1 MQKESVGIL
10 PSDFCILH
18 SSMSATAISATR
30 PSREIT
36 LAYLGELLFNAGFID
51 DRQKTEVDAADRQQA
66 RAMSRTKAGTRATE
80 DDASAVKTIVA
91 MNLTDASGTGTRI
104 DDFLLARLIAEDAHL
119 PFYKIDPLRLDVA
132 MIESK
137 ISRPFARRHKML
149 PVAVRDGRLV
159 VAVVNPFDSVA
170 IDSYRPMANQE
181 IEIVVASESDIIS
194 VINEQYG
201 FRASV
206 TKAERDL
213 TKGAIDLS
221 NLEQYVKLKSGA
233 EIETSDQHIVNA
245 VDYLLQHAY
254 DSRASDIHIEPKRE
268 FAQIRF
274 RIDGVLHEIQR
285 VPKLVNLAV
294 TSRLKTMCRMDIAE
308 KRRPQ
313 DGRIKT
319 EHDGKEIELRVSTLP
334 TAFGEKV
341 VMRIFDPDVL
351 IRDLAGI
358 GFYEDELKLFND
370 WIKRPHGIIL
380 VTGPTGSGKT
390 VTLYSALKNLASPEI
405 NITTIED
412 PIEMVS
418 DDFNQTAV
426 QPKIGI
432 TFASALRTIL
442 RQDPDII
449 MVGEIRDQETAQNAV
464 QAALTGHLVF
474 ATLHTN
480 DASTSVTRLIDLGI
494 QPFLISSTLI
504 GAMAQR
510 LVRKI
515 CDDCKRN
522 RPLNIEE
529 SSMLNL
535 QAPAGK
541 RIIVKEGAG
550 CHRCRNTG
558 YFGRTG
564 IFEMLPIDN
573 AIRDLIDRSE
583 DFLKIKDMAIKRGM
597 RTLRQS
603 ALRRL
608 AEGTTTFEEVV
619 RVTGI

>member
-1 MQKESVGIL
+1 MTVTNIPIPK
-10 PSDFCILH
+10 P
-18 SSMSATAISATR
+18 TR
-30 PSREIT
+30 EVTVS
-36 LAYLGELLFNAGFID
+36 YLGDLLRGAGFID
-51 DRQKTEVDAADRQQA
+51 DRQRADIEAADRHFRTQA
-66 RAMSRTKAGTRATE
+66 RSSKSRSE
-80 DDASAVKTIVA
+80 EDASPFRVVTGL
-91 MNLTDASGTGTRI
+91 NLTDASGNGTRI
-104 DDFLLARLIAEDAHL
+104 DDFLLARLIAEDARL
-119 PFYKIDPLRLDVA
+119 PFYKIDALKLDVE

-137 ISRPFARRHKML
+137 ISRPFARRHKMI
-149 PVAVRDGRLV
+149 PVAVRDGKLV
-159 VAVVNPFDSVA
+159 VAVVNPFDTGA
-170 IDSYRPMANQE
+170 IDSYKPMAKQE
-181 IEIVVASESDIIS
+181 LEIVVGSESDVMG

-213 TKGAIDLS
+213 SKGAIDLG
-221 NLEQYVKLKSGA
+221 NLEQYIKLKSGT
-233 EIETSDQHIVNA
+233 EIETSDAHIVNA
-245 VDYLLQHAY
+245 VDFLLQHAY

-268 FAQIRF
+268 HANIRF

-285 VPKLVNLAV
+285 VPKLVNMAI

-319 EHDGKEIELRVSTLP
+319 ERDGKEIELRVSTLP

-341 VMRIFDPDVL
+341 VMRIFDPDIML
-351 IRDLAGI
+351 RDLSAL
-358 GFYEDELKLFND
+358 GFYEDELKLFAE

-390 VTLYSALKNLASPEI
+390 VTLYSALKALASPEI

-412 PIEMVS
+412 PIEMVA
-418 DDFNQTAV
+418 DEFNQTAV
-426 QPKIGI
+426 QAKIGI

-449 MVGEIRDQETAQNAV
+449 MVGEIRDNETAQNAI

-474 ATLHTN
+474 STLHTN
-480 DASTSVTRLIDLGI
+480 DAATSITRLVDLDI
-494 QPFLISSTLI
+494 QPFLISSSLI
-504 GAMAQR
+504 GTMAQR
-510 LVRKI
+510 LLRKI
-515 CDDCKRN
+515 CNDCKTN
-522 RPLNIEE
+522 RPLTIEE
-529 SSMLNL
+529 AGMLNL
-535 QAPAGK
+535 QAPQGK

-550 CHRCRNTG
+550 CIRCRNTG

-564 IFEMLPIDN
+564 IFEILPVDN
-573 AIRDLIDRSE
+573 AIRDLIDRGE

-603 ALRRL
+603 ALRKL
-608 AEGTTTFEEVV
+608 AEGITSFEEVV

>member
-1 MQKESVGIL
+1 MTVTSI
-10 PSDFCILH
+10 PIP
-18 SSMSATAISATR
+18 R
-30 PSREIT
+30 RSRDIT
-36 LAYLGELLFNAGFID
+36 IAYLGELLFNAGFID
-51 DRQKTEVDAADRQQA
+51 DRQKADIDALDRQTRGPA
-66 RAMSRTKAGTRATE
+66 KTKLRTE
-80 DDASAVKTIVA
+80 EDASPFKALAA
-91 MNLTDASGTGTRI
+91 MNLTDASGNGTRI
-104 DDFLLARLIAEDAHL
+104 DDFLLARLVAEDAHL
-119 PFYKIDPLRLDVA
+119 PFCKIDPLKLDVE

-137 ISRPFARRHKML
+137 ISRPFARRHKMV
-149 PVAVRDGRLV
+149 PVAIRDGKLI
-159 VAVVNPFDSVA
+159 VAMVNPFDNNA
-170 IDSYRPMANQE
+170 IDSYRPMAKQE
-181 IEIVVASESDIIS
+181 IEVVVSAESD
-194 VINEQYG
+194 VIGVITEQYG
-201 FRASV
+201 FRSSV

-213 TKGAIDLS
+213 KGGFDLG

-268 FAQIRF
+268 HAQIRF
-274 RIDGVLHEIQR
+274 RIDGALHEIQR
-285 VPKLVNLAV
+285 VPKLVNMAIV
-294 TSRLKTMCRMDIAE
+294 SRLKTMCRMDIAE

-319 EHDGKEIELRVSTLP
+319 EREGKEIELRVSTLP

-341 VMRIFDPDVL
+341 VMRIFDPEVML
-351 IRDLAGI
+351 RNLSGL
-358 GFYEDELKLFND
+358 GFYEDELKTFEE

-390 VTLYSALKNLASPEI
+390 VTLYSALKSLASPEV

-412 PIEMVS
+412 PIEMVY

-426 QPKIGI
+426 QNKIGI
-432 TFASALRTIL
+432 TFASSLRTIL

-474 ATLHTN
+474 STLHTN

-510 LVRKI
+510 LLRKI
-515 CDDCKRN
+515 CEDCKRN
-522 RPLNIEE
+522 RPLTVEE
-529 SSMLNL
+529 AAMLNL
-535 QAPAGK
+535 QAPPGK

-550 CHRCRNTG
+550 CIRCRNTG

-564 IFEMLPIDN
+564 IFEILPIDN
-573 AIRDLIDRSE
+573 ALRDLIDRSE
-583 DFLKIKDMAIKRGM
+583 DFMKIKEMAVKRGM

-603 ALRRL
+603 ALRKL
-608 AEGTTTFEEVV
+608 AEGTTSFEEVV

>member
-1 MQKESVGIL
+1 MSTLTNVLL
-10 PSDFCILH
+10 PRVSK
-18 SSMSATAISATR
+18 
-30 PSREIT
+30 EIT
-36 LAYLGELLFNAGFID
+36 VSYLGGLLFNAGFID
-51 DRQKTEVDAADRQQA
+51 ERQRGDVEAADRQFRLQA
-66 RAMSRTKAGTRATE
+66 RGSKLRTEEEGSPFK
-80 DDASAVKTIVA
+80 IVAA
-91 MNLTDASGTGTRI
+91 MNLTDASGNATRI
-104 DDFLLARLIAEDAHL
+104 DDFLMARLIAEDAHL
-119 PFYKIDPLRLDVA
+119 PFFKIDTLKLDVE
-132 MIESK
+132 MIESR
-137 ISRPFARRHKML
+137 ISRPFARKHKL
-149 PVAVRDGRLV
+149 VPVAVRDGKLV
-159 VAVVNPFDSVA
+159 VAMVNPFDTMA
-170 IDSYRPMANQE
+170 IDSYRPMAKQDLE
-181 IEIVVASESDIIS
+181 LVVSSESDVMG

-213 TKGAIDLS
+213 NKGSIDLG
-221 NLEQYVKLKSGA
+221 NLEQYIKLKSGA
-233 EIETSDQHIVNA
+233 EIETSDAHIVNA
-245 VDYLLQHAY
+245 VDFLLQHAY
-254 DSRASDIHIEPKRE
+254 DSRASDIHVEPKRE
-268 FAQIRF
+268 FAIIRF

-285 VPKLVNLAV
+285 VPKLVNMAI

-319 EHDGKEIELRVSTLP
+319 EREGKEIELRVSTLP
-334 TAFGEKV
+334 TAFGEKI
-341 VMRIFDPDVL
+341 VMRIFDPDVML
-351 IRDLAGI
+351 RDLHGL
-358 GFYEDELKLFND
+358 GFYEDELNTFGE

-390 VTLYSALKNLASPEI
+390 VTLYSALKSLASPEI

-418 DDFNQTAV
+418 EDFNQTAV
-426 QPKIGI
+426 QVKVGI

-449 MVGEIRDQETAQNAV
+449 MVGEIRDHETAQNAV

-474 ATLHTN
+474 STLHTN
-480 DASTSVTRLIDLGI
+480 DSATSVTRLIDLEI

-510 LVRKI
+510 LLRKI
-515 CDDCKRN
+515 CEDCKRN
-522 RPLNIEE
+522 RPLTVEE
-529 SSMLNL
+529 AAMLNL
-535 QAPAGK
+535 QAPPGK

-550 CHRCRNTG
+550 CIRCRNTG
-558 YFGRTG
+558 YYGRTG
-564 IFEMLPIDN
+564 IFEILPIDN
-573 AIRDLIDRSE
+573 AIRDLIERSE

-603 ALRRL
+603 ALRKL
-608 AEGTTTFEEVV
+608 AEGVTSFEEVV

>member
-1 MQKESVGIL
+1 MTVSPI
-10 PSDFCILH
+10 
-18 SSMSATAISATR
+18 AAR

-36 LAYLGELLFNAGFID
+36 VSYLGDLLFNAGFID
-51 DRQKTEVDAADRQQA
+51 ERQRAEVENADRQFRLQSRSTKS
-66 RAMSRTKAGTRATE
+66 RADE
-80 DDASAVKTIVA
+80 DASPFKVLAS
-91 MNLTDASGTGTRI
+91 MNLTDASGNATRM
-104 DDFLLARLIAEDAHL
+104 DDFLLARLIAEDARL
-119 PFYKIDPLRLDVA
+119 PFYKIDPLKLDVQ
-132 MIESK
+132 MIESR
-137 ISRPFARRHKML
+137 ISRPFARKNRMV
-149 PVAVRDGRLV
+149 PVAVRDGKLV
-159 VAVVNPFDSVA
+159 VAMVNPFDTIA
-170 IDSYRPMANQE
+170 IDSYRPIAKQE
-181 IEIVVASESDIIS
+181 IELVVAAESDVMG

-206 TKAERDL
+206 TKAQRDL
-213 TKGAIDLS
+213 SKGAIDLG
-221 NLEQYVKLKSGA
+221 NLEQYIKLKSGS
-233 EIETSDQHIVNA
+233 EIETSDAHIVNA
-245 VDYLLQHAY
+245 VDFLLQHAY

-268 FAQIRF
+268 TAMIRF
-274 RIDGVLHEIQR
+274 RIDGVLHEIQQ
-285 VPKLVNLAV
+285 VPKLVNLAI

-319 EHDGKEIELRVSTLP
+319 EHNGQEVELRVSTLP

-341 VMRIFDPDVL
+341 VMRIFDPEVM
-351 IRDLAGI
+351 IRELAGL
-358 GFYEDELKLFND
+358 GFYEDELKTFAD

-390 VTLYSALKNLASPEI
+390 VTLYSALKSLASPEI

-412 PIEMVS
+412 PIEMVH
-418 DDFNQTAV
+418 DEFNQTSV
-426 QPKIGI
+426 QNKLGI
-432 TFASALRTIL
+432 TFAAALRTIL

-474 ATLHTN
+474 STLHTN
-480 DASTSVTRLIDLGI
+480 DAATSITRLVDLDI

-504 GAMAQR
+504 GTMAQR
-510 LVRKI
+510 LVRRI

-522 RPLNIEE
+522 RPLSIEE
-529 SSMLNL
+529 AGMLNL

-550 CHRCRNTG
+550 CNRCRNTG

-564 IFEMLPIDN
+564 IFEILPIDN
-573 AIRDLIDRSE
+573 SIRDLIDRGE

-603 ALRRL
+603 ALRKL
-608 AEGTTTFEEVV
+608 AEGVTSFEEVV

>member
-1 MQKESVGIL
+1 MTVTPAPPKV
-10 PSDFCILH
+10 
-18 SSMSATAISATR
+18 
-30 PSREIT
+30 SREIT
-36 LAYLGELLFNAGFID
+36 VAYLGDLLASAGFID
-51 DRQKTEVDAADRQQA
+51 ERQRAEVEKVDQQFRAQA
-66 RAMSRTKAGTRATE
+66 RSSKSRADDESSPFKALA
-80 DDASAVKTIVA
+80 A
-91 MNLTDASGTGTRI
+91 MNLVDASGNATRI

-119 PFYKIDPLRLDVA
+119 PFFKVDTLKLDVE
-132 MIESK
+132 MIEKK
-137 ISRPFARRHKML
+137 ISRPFARKNRMV
-149 PVAVRDGRLV
+149 PVAVRDGKLV
-159 VAVVNPFDSVA
+159 VSMVNPFDRVA

-181 IEIVVASESDIIS
+181 IEIVVSAESDVMG

-201 FRASV
+201 FRSAV

-213 TKGAIDLS
+213 KGGIDLS
-221 NLEQYVKLKSGA
+221 NLEQYVKLKSGS
-233 EIETSDQHIVNA
+233 EIESSDQHIVNA

-268 FAQIRF
+268 FALIRF

-285 VPKLVNLAV
+285 VPKLVNLAI

-319 EHDGKEIELRVSTLP
+319 DREGKEIELRVSTLP
-334 TAFGEKV
+334 TAFGEKM
-341 VMRIFDPDVL
+341 VMRIFDPEIM
-351 IRDLAGI
+351 IRDLSGL
-358 GFYEDELKLFND
+358 GFYDDEMKVFAD
-370 WIKRPHGIIL
+370 WIMRPHGIIL

-390 VTLYSALKNLASPEI
+390 VTLYSALRSLASPEI

-412 PIEMVS
+412 PIEMVY
-418 DDFNQTAV
+418 DEFNQTAV
-426 QPKIGI
+426 QVKAGI
-432 TFASALRTIL
+432 TFPAALRTIL

-474 ATLHTN
+474 STLHTN
-480 DASTSVTRLIDLGI
+480 DASSSVTRLIDLGI

-504 GAMAQR
+504 GTMAQR

-515 CDDCKRN
+515 CEDCKRN
-522 RPLNIEE
+522 RPLTVEE
-529 SSMLNL
+529 AGMLNL

-550 CHRCRNTG
+550 CIRCRNTG

-564 IFEMLPIDN
+564 IFEILPIDN

-583 DFLKIKDMAIKRGM
+583 DFLKIKEMAIKRGM

-603 ALRRL
+603 ALRKL
-608 AEGTTTFEEVV
+608 AEGSTTFEEVV

>member
-1 MQKESVGIL
+1 MTVTPIASHKK
-10 PSDFCILH
+10 
-18 SSMSATAISATR
+18 
-30 PSREIT
+30 SREIT
-36 LAYLGELLFNAGFID
+36 VSYLGDLLLSAGFID
-51 DRQKTEVDAADRQQA
+51 EKQRGEVEAVDKHFRAQA
-66 RAMSRTKAGTRATE
+66 RSKSRADEEGSPFKALTG
-80 DDASAVKTIVA
+80 
-91 MNLTDASGTGTRI
+91 MNLTDASGNGTRI

-119 PFYKIDPLRLDVA
+119 PFFKIDPLKLDVE
-132 MIESK
+132 MIEAK
-137 ISRPFARRHKML
+137 ISRPFARKHRMV
-149 PVAVRDGRLV
+149 PVAIRDGKLIV
-159 VAVVNPFDSVA
+159 SVVNPFDNVA
-170 IDSYRPMANQE
+170 FDSYQQMVKQD
-181 IEIVVASESDIIS
+181 IDTVVSAESDVMG

-213 TKGAIDLS
+213 SRGAIDLS

-233 EIETSDQHIVNA
+233 EIEASDAHIVNA
-245 VDYLLQHAY
+245 VDFLLQHAY

-268 FAQIRF
+268 HANIRF

-285 VPKLVNLAV
+285 VPKLVNLAI

-319 EHDGKEIELRVSTLP
+319 DHQGKEIELRVSTLP
-334 TAFGEKV
+334 TAFGEKM
-341 VMRIFDPDVL
+341 VMRIFDPDVML
-351 IRDLAGI
+351 RDLSGL
-358 GFYEDELKLFND
+358 GFYEDELKIFND
-370 WIKRPHGIIL
+370 WIQHPHGIIL

-390 VTLYSALKNLASPEI
+390 VTLYSALKSLASPEI

-412 PIEMVS
+412 PIEMVHEE
-418 DDFNQTAV
+418 FNQTSV
-426 QPKIGI
+426 QAKVGI
-432 TFASALRTIL
+432 TFGAALRTIL

-449 MVGEIRDQETAQNAV
+449 MVGEIRDAETAENAV
-464 QAALTGHLVF
+464 LGALRGHLLF
-474 ATLHTN
+474 STLHTN
-480 DASTSVTRLIDLGI
+480 DSSTSVTRLIDLEI

-515 CDDCKRN
+515 CEDCKRN
-522 RPLNIEE
+522 RPLTVEE
-529 SSMLNL
+529 AAMLNL
-535 QAPAGK
+535 QAPSGK

-550 CHRCRNTG
+550 CIRCRNTG

-564 IFEMLPIDN
+564 IFEILTIDN

-603 ALRRL
+603 ALRKL
-608 AEGTTTFEEVV
+608 AEGTTSFEEVI

>member
-1 MQKESVGIL
+1 MTTLTNVPL
-10 PSDFCILH
+10 P
-18 SSMSATAISATR
+18 TA
-30 PSREIT
+30 SREIT
-36 LAYLGELLFNAGFID
+36 VAYLGDLLLNAGFID
-51 DRQKTEVDAADRQQA
+51 DRQRADVEAADRQFRLQA
-66 RAMSRTKAGTRATE
+66 RSSKLRTDEEASPFRALM
-80 DDASAVKTIVA
+80 A
-91 MNLTDASGTGTRI
+91 MNLTDASGNGTRI
-104 DDFLLARLIAEDAHL
+104 DDILLARLIAEDARL
-119 PFYKIDPLRLDVA
+119 PFFKIDTLKLDVQ
-132 MIESK
+132 MIESR
-137 ISRPFARRHKML
+137 ISRPFARKHKMV
-149 PVAVRDGRLV
+149 PVAVRDGKLV
-159 VAVVNPFDSVA
+159 VAVVNPYDRMA
-170 IDSYRPMANQE
+170 IDSYRPMAKQD
-181 IEIVVASESDIIS
+181 IEVVVSAESDVMG

-213 TKGAIDLS
+213 TKGAIDLG
-221 NLEQYVKLKSGA
+221 NLEQYIKLKSGS
-233 EIETSDQHIVNA
+233 EIETSDAHIVNA
-245 VDYLLQHAY
+245 VDFLLQHAY
-254 DSRASDIHIEPKRE
+254 ESRASDIHIEPKRE
-268 FAQIRF
+268 LAVIRF

-285 VPKLVNLAV
+285 VPKLVNLAI

-319 EHDGKEIELRVSTLP
+319 EHAGQEIELRVSTLP

-341 VMRIFDPDVL
+341 VMRIFDPEVM
-351 IRDLAGI
+351 IRELSGL
-358 GFYEDELKLFND
+358 GFYEDEMKTFAD

-390 VTLYSALKNLASPEI
+390 VTLYSALKSLASPEI

-412 PIEMVS
+412 PIEMVH
-418 DDFNQTAV
+418 DEFNQTSV
-426 QPKIGI
+426 QNKIGI

-474 ATLHTN
+474 STLHTN
-480 DASTSVTRLIDLGI
+480 DAATSITRLTDLGI
-494 QPFLISSTLI
+494 QPFLISSSLV

-510 LVRKI
+510 LVRRI

-522 RPLNIEE
+522 RPLTVEE
-529 SSMLNL
+529 AAMLNL

-550 CHRCRNTG
+550 CIRCRNTG

-564 IFEMLPIDN
+564 IFEILPVDN
-573 AIRDLIDRSE
+573 AIRDLIDHGE

-603 ALRRL
+603 ALRKL
-608 AEGTTTFEEVV
+608 AEGITSFEEVV

>member
-1 MQKESVGIL
+1 MTVTPANPIRK
-10 PSDFCILH
+10 
-18 SSMSATAISATR
+18 
-30 PSREIT
+30 SREIT
-36 LAYLGELLFNAGFID
+36 VSYLGELLLGAGFID
-51 DRQKTEVDAADRQQA
+51 EKQRAEVDNVDRQLRLQSKGSKGRSEDEP
-66 RAMSRTKAGTRATE
+66 SPFKALA
-80 DDASAVKTIVA
+80 A

-104 DDFLLARLIAEDAHL
+104 DDFLVARLIAEEARLH
-119 PFYKIDPLRLDVA
+119 FFKIDPLKLDLE

-137 ISRPFARRHKML
+137 ISRPFARKNRMV
-149 PVAVRDGRLV
+149 PVSVRDGKLV
-159 VAVVNPFDSVA
+159 VAVVNPFNTVA
-170 IDSYRPMANQE
+170 IDSYRE
-181 IEIVVASESDIIS
+181 LTRHDFEVVVSAESDVMS

-206 TKAERDL
+206 TKAGRDL
-213 TKGAIDLS
+213 ARGTIDLS
-221 NLEQYVKLKSGA
+221 NLEQFVKLKSGA
-233 EIETSDQHIVNA
+233 EIEASDQHIVNA
-245 VDYLLQHAY
+245 VDFLLQHAY
-254 DSRASDIHIEPKRE
+254 ESRASDIHIEPKRE
-268 FAQIRF
+268 NAMIRF

-285 VPKLVNLAV
+285 VPKLVNLAI

-334 TAFGEKV
+334 TAFGEKM

-351 IRDLAGI
+351 LRELPGL
-358 GFYEDELKLFND
+358 GFYEDELSTFSD

-390 VTLYSALKNLASPEI
+390 VTLYSALKSLASPEI

-412 PIEMVS
+412 PIEMVH
-418 DDFNQTAV
+418 DDFNQTSV
-426 QPKIGI
+426 QAKIGV
-432 TFASALRTIL
+432 TFPSALRTIL

-449 MVGEIRDQETAQNAV
+449 MVGEIRDGETAQNAV

-474 ATLHTN
+474 STLHTN
-480 DASTSVTRLIDLGI
+480 DSATSVTRLVDLGI
-494 QPFLISSTLI
+494 EKFLISSTLI

-515 CDDCKRN
+515 CEGCKTN
-522 RPLNIEE
+522 RPLTIEE
-529 SSMLNL
+529 AAMLNL

-550 CHRCRNTG
+550 CIRCRNTG

-564 IFEMLPIDN
+564 IFEILTIDN
-573 AIRDLIDRSE
+573 SIRDLIDRGE
-583 DFLKIKDMAIKRGM
+583 DFLKIKETAMKRGM

-603 ALRRL
+603 ALRKL
-608 AEGTTTFEEVV
+608 AEGITSFEEVV

>member
-1 MQKESVGIL
+1 MT
-10 PSDFCILH
+10 
-18 SSMSATAISATR
+18 ATAPANVK
-30 PSREIT
+30 SREIT
-36 LAYLGELLFNAGFID
+36 VAYLGDLLRNAGFVD
-51 DRQKTEVDAADRQQA
+51 DRQRAEIENADRQW
-66 RAMSRTKAGTRATE
+66 RAQNRGAKGLRADDEASPFKALM
-80 DDASAVKTIVA
+80 A
-91 MNLTDASGTGTRI
+91 MNLTDASGSGTRI
-104 DDFLLARLIAEDAHL
+104 DDFLLARLIAEDAGLH
-119 PFYKIDPLRLDVA
+119 FFKIDALKLDVE
-132 MIESK
+132 MIESR
-137 ISRPFARRHKML
+137 ISRPFARKHKL
-149 PVAVRDGRLV
+149 VPVAVRDGKLI
-159 VAVVNPFDSVA
+159 VAIVNPFDRVA
-170 IDSYRPMANQE
+170 IDNFRSMAKQD
-181 IEIVVASESDIIS
+181 IHLVVSSESDVMG

-213 TKGAIDLS
+213 KGGIDLIT
-221 NLEQYVKLKSGA
+221 NLEQYVKLKSGSD
-233 EIETSDQHIVNA
+233 IETSDAHIVNA
-245 VDYLLQHAY
+245 VDFLLQHAY

-268 FAQIRF
+268 QALIRF

-285 VPKLVNLAV
+285 VPKLVNLAI

-319 EHDGKEIELRVSTLP
+319 DHGGKEVELRVSTLP

-351 IRDLAGI
+351 LRDLSGL
-358 GFYEDELKLFND
+358 GFYEDELSNFSD

-390 VTLYSALKNLASPEI
+390 VTLYSALKSLASPEI

-412 PIEMVS
+412 PIEMVH

-426 QPKIGI
+426 QVKIGI
-432 TFASALRTIL
+432 TFAAALRTIL

-449 MVGEIRDQETAQNAV
+449 MVGEIRDPETAENAV

-480 DASTSVTRLIDLGI
+480 DASTSVTRLVDLGI

-515 CDDCKRN
+515 CDDCKTN
-522 RPLNIEE
+522 RPLSVEE
-529 SSMLNL
+529 AGMLNL
-535 QAPAGK
+535 QAPPGK
-541 RIIVKEGAG
+541 RIIVKEGSG
-550 CHRCRNTG
+550 CIRCRNTG

-564 IFEMLPIDN
+564 IFEILPIDN
-573 AIRDLIDRSE
+573 AIRDLIDRGE
-583 DFLKIKDMAIKRGM
+583 DFLKIKETAIKRGM

-603 ALRRL
+603 ALRKL

>member
-1 MQKESVGIL
+1 MTTLTNV
-10 PSDFCILH
+10 PVP
-18 SSMSATAISATR
+18 AV
-30 PSREIT
+30 SREIT
-36 LAYLGELLFNAGFID
+36 VSYLGDLLLNAGFID
-51 DRQKTEVDAADRQQA
+51 ERQRADIEAADRQFRLQA
-66 RAMSRTKAGTRATE
+66 RGSKLRADE
-80 DDASAVKTIVA
+80 DASPFKVLAA
-91 MNLTDASGTGTRI
+91 MNLTDASGNGTRM

-119 PFYKIDPLRLDVA
+119 PFFKIDPIKLDVQLV
-132 MIESK
+132 ESR
-137 ISRPFARRHKML
+137 ISRPFARKHKMV
-149 PVAVRDGRLV
+149 PVAVRDGKLV
-159 VAVVNPFDSVA
+159 VAIVNPFDRIA
-170 IDSYRPMANQE
+170 IDSYRPMAKQDLDL
-181 IEIVVASESDIIS
+181 VVAAESDVMG

-213 TKGAIDLS
+213 TRGAIDLG
-221 NLEQYVKLKSGA
+221 NLEQYIKLKSGS
-233 EIETSDQHIVNA
+233 EIETSDAHIVNA
-245 VDYLLQHAY
+245 VDFLLQHAY

-268 FAQIRF
+268 HATIRF

-285 VPKLVNLAV
+285 VPKLVNLAI

-319 EHDGKEIELRVSTLP
+319 EHHGQEIELRVSTLP

-341 VMRIFDPDVL
+341 VMRIFDPEVM
-351 IRDLAGI
+351 IQELAGL
-358 GFYEDELKLFND
+358 GFYEDELKTFAD

-412 PIEMVS
+412 PIEMVH
-418 DDFNQTAV
+418 DEFNQTSV
-426 QPKIGI
+426 QTKIGI

-442 RQDPDII
+442 RQDPDVI
-449 MVGEIRDQETAQNAV
+449 MVGEIRDQETAQNAI

-474 ATLHTN
+474 SSLHTN
-480 DASTSVTRLIDLGI
+480 DASTSITRLVDLDI

-504 GAMAQR
+504 GTMAQR
-510 LVRKI
+510 LVRRI
-515 CDDCKRN
+515 CEDCKRN
-522 RPLNIEE
+522 RPLSMEE
-529 SSMLNL
+529 AAMLNL

-541 RIIVKEGAG
+541 RIIVKEGGG
-550 CHRCRNTG
+550 CIRCRNTG

-564 IFEMLPIDN
+564 IFEILPVDN
-573 AIRDLIDRSE
+573 AIRDLIDHGE

-603 ALRRL
+603 ALRKL
-608 AEGTTTFEEVV
+608 AEGITSFEEVV

>member
-1 MQKESVGIL
+1 MTVTPINAPRK
-10 PSDFCILH
+10 
-18 SSMSATAISATR
+18 T
-30 PSREIT
+30 REIT
-36 LAYLGELLFNAGFID
+36 VAFLGELLFHAGFID
-51 DRQKTEVDAADRQQA
+51 ERQRTEVDALDRQFRAQA
-66 RAMSRTKAGTRATE
+66 RGSKGRGDE
-80 DDASAVKTIVA
+80 DASAFKALMA
-91 MNLTDASGTGTRI
+91 MNLTDASGSGTRI
-104 DDFLLARLIAEDAHL
+104 DDFLLARLIAEDARLH
-119 PFYKIDPLRLDVA
+119 FFKIDPLKLDLE
-132 MIESK
+132 MIEAK
-137 ISRPFARRHKML
+137 ISRPFARKNKMV
-149 PVAVRDGRLV
+149 PVQIRDGKLV
-159 VAVVNPFDSVA
+159 VAVVNPFDTAALDTYRQMVKQD
-170 IDSYRPMANQE
+170 ID
-181 IEIVVASESDIIS
+181 IVVSSESDIVG
-194 VINEQYG
+194 VIQEQYG

-213 TKGAIDLS
+213 GRGSIDLS
-221 NLEQYVKLKSGA
+221 NLEQFVKLKSGA
-233 EIETSDQHIVNA
+233 EIEASDAHIVNA
-245 VDYLLQHAY
+245 VDFLLQHAY
-254 DSRASDIHIEPKRE
+254 DSRASDIHIEPKRD
-268 FAQIRF
+268 FANIRF

-285 VPKLVNLAV
+285 VPRLVNLAI

-319 EHDGKEIELRVSTLP
+319 EHGGKEIELRVSTLP
-334 TAFGEKV
+334 TAFGEKM
-341 VMRIFDPDVL
+341 VMRIFDPDVM
-351 IRDLAGI
+351 IRDMSGL
-358 GFYEDELKLFND
+358 GFYEDEMKMFND
-370 WIKRPHGIIL
+370 WISRPHGIIL

-390 VTLYSALKNLASPEI
+390 VTLYSALKSLSSPEI

-418 DDFNQTAV
+418 DEFNQTSV
-426 QPKIGI
+426 NTKIGI
-432 TFASALRTIL
+432 TFGSALRTIL

-449 MVGEIRDQETAQNAV
+449 MVGEIRDEETAQNAV

-474 ATLHTN
+474 STLHTN

-522 RPLNIEE
+522 RPLTIEE

-535 QAPAGK
+535 QAPEGK

-550 CHRCRNTG
+550 CNRCRNTG
-558 YFGRTG
+558 YYGRSG
-564 IFEMLPIDN
+564 IFEILQIDN

-583 DFLKIKDMAIKRGM
+583 DFLKIKEMAIKRGM

-603 ALRRL
+603 ALRKL
-608 AEGTTTFEEVV
+608 AEGTTSFEEVI

>member
-1 MQKESVGIL
+1 MTSTVTNIPIPRVSRDITVGY
-10 PSDFCILH
+10 
-18 SSMSATAISATR
+18 
-30 PSREIT
+30 
-36 LAYLGELLFNAGFID
+36 LADLLFGAGFID
-51 DRQKTEVDAADRQQA
+51 DRQRADLETADRNF
-66 RAMSRTKAGTRATE
+66 RAQSRVKSRTDE
-80 DDASAVKTIVA
+80 EASAFKIVAA
-91 MNLTDASGTGTRI
+91 MNLTDATGSGTRI
-104 DDFLLARLIAEDAHL
+104 DDFLLARLVAEDAHL
-119 PFYKIDPLRLDVA
+119 PFYKIDPLKLDVE

-137 ISRPFARRHKML
+137 ISRPFARKNKMV
-149 PVAVRDGRLV
+149 PVAIRDGKLL
-159 VAVVNPFDSVA
+159 VAVVNPFDYNA
-170 IDSYRPMANQE
+170 IDSYRPMAKQE
-181 IEIVVASESDIIS
+181 LEIVVSSESDVMG
-194 VINEQYG
+194 VITEQYG
-201 FRASV
+201 FRNAV
-206 TKAERDL
+206 TKANRDL
-213 TKGAIDLS
+213 NRGGIDLG
-221 NLEQYVKLKSGA
+221 NLEQYIKLKSGA
-233 EIETSDQHIVNA
+233 EIETSDQHIINA

-268 FAQIRF
+268 QAAIRF

-285 VPKLVNLAV
+285 VPKMVNLAI

-334 TAFGEKV
+334 TAFGEKM
-341 VMRIFDPDVL
+341 VMRIFDPDVML
-351 IRDLAGI
+351 RDLGGL
-358 GFYEDELKLFND
+358 GFYEDELKTFAD

-390 VTLYSALKNLASPEI
+390 VTLYSALKSLASPEI

-412 PIEMVS
+412 PIEMVH
-418 DDFNQTAV
+418 DDFNQTSV
-426 QPKIGI
+426 QTKVGI

-449 MVGEIRDQETAQNAV
+449 MVGEIRDSETAQNAV

-474 ATLHTN
+474 SSLHTN
-480 DASTSVTRLIDLGI
+480 DSSTSITRLVDLGI
-494 QPFLISSTLI
+494 PPFLISSTLI

-515 CDDCKRN
+515 CVDCKRN
-522 RPLNIEE
+522 RPLSVEE
-529 SSMLNL
+529 AGMLNL

-550 CHRCRNTG
+550 CIRCRNTG

-564 IFEMLPIDN
+564 IFEILTLDN
-573 AIRDLIDRSE
+573 AIRDLVDRGE
-583 DFLKIKDMAIKRGM
+583 DFLKIKEMAIKRGM

-603 ALRRL
+603 ALRKL
-608 AEGTTTFEEVV
+608 AEGATSFEEVV

>member
-1 MQKESVGIL
+1 MTTLTNVPIPQ
-10 PSDFCILH
+10 
-18 SSMSATAISATR
+18 A
-30 PSREIT
+30 SRDIT
-36 LAYLGELLFNAGFID
+36 VAYLGDLLLNAGFID
-51 DRQKTEVDAADRQQA
+51 DRQRADLENVDRQF
-66 RAMSRTKAGTRATE
+66 RAQLRALKSRTEEEASPFKALA
-80 DDASAVKTIVA
+80 AL
-91 MNLTDASGTGTRI
+91 NLTDASGNGTKV

-119 PFYKIDPLRLDVA
+119 QFFKIDPLKLDVE

-137 ISRPFARRHKML
+137 ISRPFARKHKMV
-149 PVAVRDGRLV
+149 PVAIRDGKV
-159 VAVVNPFDSVA
+159 IVAMVNPFDHA
-170 IDSYRPMANQE
+170 AMDSYRPMAKQE
-181 IEIVVASESDIIS
+181 IEVVVSAESDVMA
-194 VINEQYG
+194 VITEQYG
-201 FRASV
+201 FRSAV

-213 TKGAIDLS
+213 SRGAIDLG
-221 NLEQYVKLKSGA
+221 NLEQYIKLKSGA

-268 FAQIRF
+268 HAQIRF

-313 DGRIKT
+313 DGRIKN
-319 EHDGKEIELRVSTLP
+319 EHDGKEVELRVSTLP

-341 VMRIFDPDVL
+341 VMRIFDPDIL
-351 IRDLAGI
+351 LRDLSGL
-358 GFYEDELKLFND
+358 GFYEDELKTFAD

-390 VTLYSALKNLASPEI
+390 VTLYSALKSLASPEI

-412 PIEMVS
+412 PIEMVW

-426 QPKIGI
+426 QNKIGI

-449 MVGEIRDQETAQNAV
+449 MVGEIRDEETAQNAV

-474 ATLHTN
+474 SSLHTN
-480 DASTSVTRLIDLGI
+480 DASTSITRLVDLGI
-494 QPFLISSTLI
+494 PPFLISSTLI

-515 CDDCKRN
+515 CEHCRRN
-522 RPLNIEE
+522 RPLSLEE
-529 SSMLNL
+529 ASMLNL
-535 QAPAGK
+535 QAPPGK

-550 CHRCRNTG
+550 CIRCRNTG

-564 IFEMLPIDN
+564 IFEILPVDN
-573 AIRDLIDRSE
+573 SIRDLVDRGE

-603 ALRRL
+603 ALRKL
-608 AEGTTTFEEVV
+608 AEGITSFEEVV

>member
-1 MQKESVGIL
+1 MTLTSVPTPKVSKDL
-10 PSDFCILH
+10 
-18 SSMSATAISATR
+18 TV
-30 PSREIT
+30 
-36 LAYLGELLFNAGFID
+36 AYLGDLLFNAGFID
-51 DRQKTEVDAADRQQA
+51 EKQKAEVEKVDREFKAQLRSSKTRSDE
-66 RAMSRTKAGTRATE
+66 
-80 DDASAVKTIVA
+80 DASPFKALAA
-91 MNLTDASGTGTRI
+91 MNLSDASGHNSRI
-104 DDFLLARLIAEDAHL
+104 DDFLLARLIAEDAHM
-119 PFYKIDPLRLDVA
+119 PFFKIDALKLDVE

-137 ISRPFARRHKML
+137 ISRPFARKNKL
-149 PVAVRDGRLV
+149 IPVAVRDGKLV
-159 VAVVNPFDSVA
+159 VAIVNPFDTGA
-170 IDSYRPMANQE
+170 IDSYRPIAKQE
-181 IEIVVASESDIIS
+181 IELVVASESDVMG
-194 VINEQYG
+194 VITEQYG
-201 FRASV
+201 FRTSV

-213 TKGAIDLS
+213 SKGAIDLA

-233 EIETSDQHIVNA
+233 EIESSDQHIVNA

-268 FAQIRF
+268 SALIRF

-285 VPKLVNLAV
+285 VPKLVNLAI
-294 TSRLKTMCRMDIAE
+294 TSRLKTMCRMDISE

-319 EHDGKEIELRVSTLP
+319 EHEGKEVELRVSTLP
-334 TAFGEKV
+334 TAFGEKM
-341 VMRIFDPDVL
+341 VMRIFDPDIL
-351 IRDLAGI
+351 IRDLSGL
-358 GFYEDELKLFND
+358 GFYDDELKVFAD
-370 WIKRPHGIIL
+370 WIQRPHGIIL

-390 VTLYSALKNLASPEI
+390 VTLFSALKSLASPEV

-412 PIEMVS
+412 PIEMVH
-418 DDFNQTAV
+418 DEFNQTAV
-426 QPKIGI
+426 HNKIGV
-432 TFASALRTIL
+432 TFASSLRTIL

-474 ATLHTN
+474 STLHTN
-480 DASTSVTRLIDLGI
+480 DASTSITRLIDLEI
-494 QPFLISSTLI
+494 QPFLISSSLI

-510 LVRKI
+510 LVRRI
-515 CDDCKRN
+515 CEDCKQN
-522 RPLNIEE
+522 RPLTLEE
-529 SSMLNL
+529 AAMLNL

-550 CHRCRNTG
+550 CIRCRNTG

-564 IFEMLPIDN
+564 IFEILTVDN

-583 DFLKIKDMAIKRGM
+583 DFLKIKDMAVKRGM

-603 ALRRL
+603 ALRKL
-608 AEGTTTFEEVV
+608 AEGMTTFEEVV

>member
-1 MQKESVGIL
+1 MSTLTSV
-10 PSDFCILH
+10 PVP
-18 SSMSATAISATR
+18 R
-30 PSREIT
+30 VSREIT
-36 LAYLGELLFNAGFID
+36 VSYLGELLRNAGFID
-51 DRQKTEVDAADRQQA
+51 EKQKAEVDKVDAQFRAQVKSKSRADEE
-66 RAMSRTKAGTRATE
+66 SSPFKAL
-80 DDASAVKTIVA
+80 AS
-91 MNLTDASGTGTRI
+91 MNLTDASGNNTRI

-119 PFYKIDPLRLDVA
+119 PFFKIDPLRLDVE
-132 MIESK
+132 MIEKK
-137 ISRPFARRHKML
+137 ISRPFARKNRMV
-149 PVAVRDGRLV
+149 PVAVRDGKLV
-159 VAVVNPFDSVA
+159 VSMVNPFDTVA
-170 IDSYRPMANQE
+170 IDSFRPMAKQD
-181 IEIVVASESDIIS
+181 IEIVVSAESDVMG

-201 FRASV
+201 FRSAVS
-206 TKAERDL
+206 KAERDL
-213 TKGAIDLS
+213 SKGGIDLS
-221 NLEQYVKLKSGA
+221 NLEQYVKLKSGT

-268 FAQIRF
+268 MALIRF

-285 VPKLVNLAV
+285 VPKLVNLAI

-334 TAFGEKV
+334 TAFGEKM
-341 VMRIFDPDVL
+341 VMRIFDPEIL
-351 IRDLAGI
+351 IKSLSGL
-358 GFYEDELKLFND
+358 GFYEDELKTFHE
-370 WIKRPHGIIL
+370 WIERPHGIIL

-390 VTLYSALKNLASPEI
+390 VTLYSALKVLASPET

-412 PIEMVS
+412 PVEMVY
-418 DDFNQTAV
+418 DDFNQTSV
-426 QPKIGI
+426 QNKIGI

-449 MVGEIRDQETAQNAV
+449 MVGEIRDQETAQNAI

-474 ATLHTN
+474 STLHTN
-480 DASTSVTRLIDLGI
+480 DASSSITRLVDLGI
-494 QPFLISSTLI
+494 QPFLISSSLI
-504 GAMAQR
+504 GTMAQR

-522 RPLNIEE
+522 RPLSIEE
-529 SSMLNL
+529 AAMLNL
-535 QAPAGK
+535 QAPPGK

-550 CHRCRNTG
+550 CIRCRNTG

-564 IFEMLPIDN
+564 IFEILPVDN
-573 AIRDLIDRSE
+573 SIRDLIDRSE

-603 ALRRL
+603 ALRKL
-608 AEGTTTFEEVV
+608 AEGQTTFEEVI

>member
-1 MQKESVGIL
+1 MTVTSV
-10 PSDFCILH
+10 PTPR
-18 SSMSATAISATR
+18 A
-30 PSREIT
+30 SREIT
-36 LAYLGELLFNAGFID
+36 VAYLGELLFNAGFID
-51 DRQKTEVDAADRQQA
+51 ERQRTDVEAADRQFRLQA
-66 RAMSRTKAGTRATE
+66 RSSKLRADEELSPFRTLV
-80 DDASAVKTIVA
+80 S
-91 MNLTDASGTGTRI
+91 MNLTDASGGGTRI
-104 DDFLLARLIAEDAHL
+104 DDFLLARLIAEDAKL
-119 PFYKIDPLRLDVA
+119 PFFKIDPLRLDVQ
-132 MIESK
+132 MVESR
-137 ISRPFARRHKML
+137 ISRPFARKNKMV
-149 PVAVRDGRLV
+149 PVAIRDGKLV
-159 VAVVNPFDSVA
+159 VAMVNPFDHIA
-170 IDSYRPMANQE
+170 IDSYRPMAKAE
-181 IEIVVASESDIIS
+181 IELVVSAESDVMG

-213 TKGAIDLS
+213 SKGAIDLG
-221 NLEQYVKLKSGA
+221 NLEQYIKLKSGS
-233 EIETSDQHIVNA
+233 EIETSDAHIVNA
-245 VDYLLQHAY
+245 VDFLLQHAY

-268 FAQIRF
+268 HANIRF

-285 VPKLVNLAV
+285 VPKLVNLAI

-319 EHDGKEIELRVSTLP
+319 EHNGQEIELRVSTLP

-341 VMRIFDPDVL
+341 VMRIFDPEVM
-351 IRDLAGI
+351 IRELAGL
-358 GFYEDELKLFND
+358 GFYEDEMKTFAD

-390 VTLYSALKNLASPEI
+390 VTLYSALKSLASPEI

-412 PIEMVS
+412 PIEMVY
-418 DDFNQTAV
+418 DEFNQTSV
-426 QPKIGI
+426 QNKIGI

-449 MVGEIRDQETAQNAV
+449 MVGEIRDGETAQNAV

-474 ATLHTN
+474 STLHTN
-480 DASTSVTRLIDLGI
+480 DASTSITRLIDLGI

-510 LVRKI
+510 LVRRI
-515 CDDCKRN
+515 CDDCKTN
-522 RPLNIEE
+522 RPLTVEE
-529 SSMLNL
+529 ASMLNL

-550 CHRCRNTG
+550 CIRCRNTG

-564 IFEMLPIDN
+564 IFEILPVDN

-603 ALRRL
+603 ALRKL
-608 AEGTTTFEEVV
+608 AEGVTSFEEVV

>member
-1 MQKESVGIL
+1 MTTLTNVPIPG
-10 PSDFCILH
+10 
-18 SSMSATAISATR
+18 T
-30 PSREIT
+30 SREIT
-36 LAYLGELLFNAGFID
+36 VAYLGDLLLNAGFID
-51 DRQKTEVDAADRQQA
+51 DRQRADLESADRQV
-66 RAMSRTKAGTRATE
+66 RAQQRASQSRSEEEASPFKALA
-80 DDASAVKTIVA
+80 AL
-91 MNLTDASGTGTRI
+91 NLTDASGSGTRM

-119 PFYKIDPLRLDVA
+119 PFFKIDPLRLDVE

-137 ISRPFARRHKML
+137 ISRPFARKHKMI
-149 PVAVRDGRLV
+149 PVSVRDGKLV
-159 VAVVNPFDSVA
+159 VATVNPFDQVA
-170 IDSYRPMANQE
+170 IDSYRTIAKQE
-181 IEIVVASESDIIS
+181 IELVVSAESDVMG

-201 FRASV
+201 FRTAV
-206 TKAERDL
+206 TKANRDL
-213 TKGAIDLS
+213 NRGAIDLG
-221 NLEQYVKLKSGA
+221 NLEQYIKLKSGA

-245 VDYLLQHAY
+245 VDFLLQHAY
-254 DSRASDIHIEPKRE
+254 DSRASDIHIEPKRDL
-268 FAQIRF
+268 ALIRF

-285 VPKLVNLAV
+285 VPRMVNLAI

-334 TAFGEKV
+334 TAFGEKM

-351 IRDLAGI
+351 IRELGGL
-358 GFYEDELKLFND
+358 GFYEDEMKTFAD

-390 VTLYSALKNLASPEI
+390 VTLYSALKSIASPEI

-412 PIEMVS
+412 PIEMVW
-418 DDFNQTAV
+418 DEFNQTAV
-426 QPKIGI
+426 QNKVGI

-449 MVGEIRDQETAQNAV
+449 MVGEIRDQETATNAV

-474 ATLHTN
+474 STLHTN
-480 DASTSVTRLIDLGI
+480 DASSSITRLVDLGI
-494 QPFLISSTLI
+494 QPFLISSSLI
-504 GAMAQR
+504 GTMAQR
-510 LVRKI
+510 LVRRI

-522 RPLNIEE
+522 RPLTVEE
-529 SSMLNL
+529 ASMLNL
-535 QAPAGK
+535 QAPPGK

-550 CHRCRNTG
+550 CMRCRNTG

-564 IFEMLPIDN
+564 IFEILPVDN
-573 AIRDLIDRSE
+573 TIRDLVDRGE
-583 DFLKIKDMAIKRGM
+583 DFLKIKEMAIKRGM

-603 ALRRL
+603 ALRKL
-608 AEGTTTFEEVV
+608 AEGVTSFEEVV

>member
-1 MQKESVGIL
+1 
-10 PSDFCILH
+10 
-18 SSMSATAISATR
+18 MSATPIAA
-30 PSREIT
+30 SREVSV
-36 LAYLGELLFNAGFID
+36 AYLGELLFNAGFID
-51 DRQKTEVDAADRQQA
+51 ERQRTEIEAADRQFKLA
-66 RAMSRTKAGTRATE
+66 SRGSKTRAE
-80 DDASAVKTIVA
+80 EDASPFKVIAQ
-91 MNLTDASGTGTRI
+91 MNLTDASGNGTRI
-104 DDFLLARLIAEDAHL
+104 DDVLLARLIAEDAHL
-119 PFYKIDPLRLDVA
+119 QFFKIDPLRLDVQ
-132 MIESK
+132 MIESR
-137 ISRPFARRHKML
+137 ISRPFARKNRMV
-149 PVAVRDGRLV
+149 PVAIRDGKLI
-159 VAVVNPFDSVA
+159 VAMVNPFDRVA
-170 IDSYRPMANQE
+170 IDSYRPMAKSE
-181 IEIVVASESDIIS
+181 IEIVVAAESDVMG

-213 TKGAIDLS
+213 TKGSIDLG
-221 NLEQYVKLKSGA
+221 NLEQYIKLKSGA
-233 EIETSDQHIVNA
+233 EIETSDAHIVNA
-245 VDYLLQHAY
+245 VDFLLQHAY

-268 FAQIRF
+268 AAVIRF

-285 VPKLVNLAV
+285 VPKLVNLAI

-319 EHDGKEIELRVSTLP
+319 EHNGQEIELRVSTLP

-341 VMRIFDPDVL
+341 VMRIFDPEVM
-351 IRDLAGI
+351 IQELAGL
-358 GFYEDELKLFND
+358 GFYEDEMKTFSD

-390 VTLYSALKNLASPEI
+390 VTLYSALKSLASPEV

-412 PIEMVS
+412 PIEMVH
-418 DDFNQTAV
+418 DDFNQTSV
-426 QPKIGI
+426 QNKIGI

-474 ATLHTN
+474 STLHTN
-480 DASTSVTRLIDLGI
+480 DASSSITRLVDLGI

-510 LVRKI
+510 LVRRI
-515 CDDCKRN
+515 CSDCKQN
-522 RPLNIEE
+522 RPLTMEE
-529 SSMLNL
+529 AAMLNL
-535 QAPAGK
+535 QAPPGK

-550 CHRCRNTG
+550 CIRCRNTG
-558 YFGRTG
+558 YYGRTG
-564 IFEMLPIDN
+564 IFEILPVDN
-573 AIRDLIDRSE
+573 AIRDLVDRSE

-603 ALRRL
+603 ALRKL
-608 AEGTTTFEEVV
+608 AEGITSFEEVV

>member
-1 MQKESVGIL
+1 MTTL
-10 PSDFCILH
+10 PAPAPRL
-18 SSMSATAISATR
+18 
-30 PSREIT
+30 SRELT

-51 DRQKTEVDAADRQQA
+51 DKQKGEVDAADRQQA
-66 RAMSRTKAGTRATE
+66 RAMSRTKAGVRA
-80 DDASAVKTIVA
+80 DAEEVSVIKLIIG
-91 MNLTDASGTGTRI
+91 MNLTDASGHGTRI

-119 PFYKIDPLRLDVA
+119 PFFKIDPIKLDVA

-137 ISRPFARRHKML
+137 MSRPFARRNRMV
-149 PVAVRDGRLV
+149 PVAVRDGKLV
-159 VAVVNPFDSVA
+159 VAMVNPFNNEA
-170 IDSYRPMANQE
+170 IDSYRPLAKQE
-181 IEIVVASESDIIS
+181 LDLVVSSESDVMG

-268 FAQIRF
+268 HAQIRF

-308 KRRPQ
+308 KRRAQ

-319 EHDGKEIELRVSTLP
+319 EREGKEIELRVSTLP

-341 VMRIFDPDVL
+341 VMRIFDPDVML
-351 IRDLAGI
+351 RDLGGL
-358 GFYEDELKLFND
+358 GFYEDELTMFGE

-390 VTLYSALKNLASPEI
+390 VTLYSALKQLASPEI

-412 PIEMVS
+412 PIEMVYE
-418 DDFNQTAV
+418 DFNQTSV
-426 QPKIGI
+426 QNKIGV

-474 ATLHTN
+474 STLHTN
-480 DASTSVTRLIDLGI
+480 DSATSVTRLIDLEI

-510 LVRKI
+510 LLRKI

-522 RPLNIEE
+522 RPLSQEE
-529 SSMLNL
+529 AGMLNL
-535 QAPAGK
+535 QAPPGK

-550 CHRCRNTG
+550 CNRCRNTG

-564 IFEMLPIDN
+564 IFEMLQLDN

-583 DFLKIKDMAIKRGM
+583 DFLKIKEVAMKRGM

-603 ALRRL
+603 ALRKL
-608 AEGTTTFEEVV
+608 AEGATTFEEVV